1 MKILFV
7 TTISNT
13 INAFLTPHIKMLI
26 EQGHEVDIACNIES
40 EINSEL
46 LYFGC
51 RVHCI
56 EFARSPLNKS
66 NYKAYKKIKKLVLS
80 EGYELI
86 HTHTPVAS
94 FLTRLACR
102 NIPDVL
108 ILYTAHGFH
117 FYKGAPIKN
126 WIVYYTLEKLAAR
139 WTDGLLTMNE
149 EDYKAAKKLR
159 LRKANAVYKVNGVG
173 VDLQKF
179 IPQTPE
185 KKKELRKE
193 YGFKVDDFILIYAA
207 ELNYN
212 KHQDLLIQAINV
224 VRNRI
229 PRIKLLLAG
238 RGSYSNQYQQLV
250 KKLNLEEN
258 IHFLGYR
265 NDIAN
270 LLHIADLAVSSS
282 RREGLPVNVMEAMAT
297 GLPLVVTACRGNRD
311 LVEDGVNGYMVG
323 IDDVLGFAKA
333 VEKLY
338 VLEEIRKRFGE
349 KSQNLIKQY
358 SLDQVLEEM
367 KEIYDVYL

>member
-1 MKILFV
+1 LKILFV

-26 EQGHEVDIACNIES
+26 EQGHEVDIACNI
-40 EINSEL
+40 IGKITPEL
-46 LYFGC
+46 LNWGC

-56 EFARSPLNKS
+56 EFSRDPFNKS
-66 NYKAYKKIKKLVLS
+66 NYKAYKKIKNLVLS

-94 FLTRLACR
+94 FLTRFACR
-102 NIPDVL
+102 NIPGVK

-185 KKKELRKE
+185 KKKELREE
-193 YGFKVDDFILIYAA
+193 YGFDDDDFVLIYAA

-212 KHQDLLIQAINV
+212 KHQDLLIKAIDL
-224 VRNRI
+224 VRNKI

-238 RGSYSNQYQQLV
+238 RGDYSDRYKQLV
-250 KKLNLEEN
+250 KKFNLEEN
-258 IHFLGYR
+258 IHFLGHR
-265 NDIAN
+265 DDIAN

-338 VLEEIRKRFGE
+338 ASKEIRKRFGE
-349 KSQNLIKQY
+349 NNQNLIKQY
-358 SLDQVLEEM
+358 SLDKVLEEM
-367 KEIYDVYL
+367 NKVYVWYL